1 MAEILD
7 VLGWKFARSGSKA
20 HPFAS
25 AFDVL
30 GVSIDLSKLYE
41 GIVTLKNKQSRVD
54 ALVAAIDRLVYEGRV
69 ESGVAAS
76 LHGQLN
82 ELCTGF
88 RYSCVSSAGWQVMVG
103 LTTSNLMVA
112 CLFAR
117 DVLTRS
123 QPREISLTDDDR
135 PILFFLDACPAGAGV
150 CGVGPGMQNQDSL
163 RSCGAGCSS

>member
-69 ESGVAAS
+69 ESGVASHGWTDNLKPDGS
-76 LHGQLN
+76 LSFCQRCAYTL
-82 ELCTGF
+82 
-88 RYSCVSSAGWQVMVG
+88 SAER
-103 LTTSNLMVA
+103 N
-112 CLFAR
+112 F
-117 DVLTRS
+117 
-123 QPREISLTDDDR
+123 TDR
-135 PILFFLDACPAGAGV
+135 
-150 CGVGPGMQNQDSL
+150 
-163 RSCGAGCSS
+163 

>member
-7 VLGWKFARSGSKA
+7 VLGWKSARSGSKA

-41 GIVTLKNKQSRVD
+41 GIVTLKNKQSRVG
-54 ALVAAIDRLVYEGRV
+54 ALVATMDRLVYEGRV

-82 ELCTGF
+82 EFCTGAIF
-88 RYSCVSSAGWQVMVG
+88 RVPTQASHAFLQLGGKSG
-103 LTTSNLMVA
+103 L
-112 CLFAR
+112 
-117 DVLTRS
+117 D
-123 QPREISLTDDDR
+123 
-135 PILFFLDACPAGAGV
+135 
-150 CGVGPGMQNQDSL
+150 
-163 RSCGAGCSS
+163 